1 MKTITFILLFIA
13 NLLYAQ
19 TEKRLALLIGN
30 NNYQNISILRSPY
43 KDVDDMANALRNC
56 GFEVM
61 PIIKDGSKERIDK
74 AVIEFSNKL
83 KNYDVGMFYY
93 SGHGAEVDGKNYII
107 PTDLPAGFSKEDIE
121 YRCVNTDWL
130 QNRMASSGAYNKT
143 YIVVLDACRNNPFKS
158 LSANKDILDANNWA
172 PPTKIPSGT
181 IVCYAASEGQTAADR
196 GSTVNSPYTAR
207 FLKHMK
213 VPNLA
218 IESIFKRVRI
228 ELGAHEQKPQ
238 ESTSLLTDF
247 YFVKKDIP
255 INSTTAPLPKDS
267 DSDGISDAEDKCPNE
282 YGTKENGGCAAPS
295 FATFTER
302 RGGLMMNMIA
312 IPGGTYEMG
321 CTAEQGGNCPSNE
334 KPKHRESV
342 SDFYMSETEVTQKQ
356 WRLVMG
362 SDPEKLDNTGC
373 DECPVEALS
382 WEDAQD
388 FINKLN
394 EQTGRNIGTKYRLP
408 TEVEWEYAARGG
420 QTYKYAGSNNINEVA
435 WYYGNCQKSK
445 QGKKGTTHPVGT
457 KKANGYGLY
466 DMSGNVEEWCSD
478 SYEGYP
484 GSSGV
489 PDYTGRGGSW
499 NSYSCYCRV
508 SHSLFESAFFDYGMG
523 FRLAL
528 SK

>member
-1 MKTITFILLFIA
+1 MQIKNYDMRILNIM
-13 NLLYAQ
+13 LLLLCVIPIIGQ

-181 IVCYAASEGQTAADR
+181 IVCYAASEGQTAADG

-255 INSTTAPLPKDS
+255 TNSTTTPPTD
-267 DSDGISDAEDKCPNE
+267 IRMV
-282 YGTKENGGCAAPS
+282 
-295 FATFTER
+295 F
-302 RGGLMMNMIA
+302 
-312 IPGGTYEMG
+312 IPGG
-321 CTAEQGGNCPSNE
+321 S
-334 KPKHRESV
+334 
-342 SDFYMSETEVTQKQ
+342 F
-356 WRLVMG
+356 VMG
-362 SDPEKLDNTGC
+362 SNDGDEDEKPPHEVEIAPFYLGKYEVTVGEFRQFVNESGNVTDAEKNNNEGSYFFYDNEWNLVQGINWRY
-373 DECPVEALS
+373 DENKNIRREDNYPVIHVSYNDALEYCKWLS
-382 WEDAQD
+382 KRHGKE
-388 FINKLN
+388 
-394 EQTGRNIGTKYRLP
+394 YRLP
-408 TEVEWEYAARGG
+408 TEAEWEYAAGNGRRHTKYSWGNDAPSGKNGG
-420 QTYKYAGSNNINEVA
+420 NLADESGAKVNNWTRIETNIFMNYDDGYAGIAPIAQFNSNDF
-435 WYYGNCQKSK
+435 
-445 QGKKGTTHPVGT
+445 
-457 KKANGYGLY
+457 GLY
-466 DMSGNVEEWCSD
+466 DMSGNVWEWT
-478 SYEGYP
+478 
-484 GSSGV
+484 SSIKGV
-489 PDYTGRGGSW
+489 NRVLRGGSW
-499 NSYSCYCRV
+499 NNNASGCRV
-508 SHSLFESAFFDYGMG
+508 SNRYDNSPGFRNYNLG
-523 FRLAL
+523 FRLAA
-528 SK
+528 SQ